1 MYMVVLAWEGNVFNH
16 RYMSEVMRDP
26 ELTPGQQEVK
36 SICDEILSQ
45 KPTGYMMTYWDISTN
60 VDPHRVLD
68 KVKATAAGQLLFLEG
83 EPLSAPQPN
92 EHWPDLQ
99 LYATR
104 AALKW
109 VSLRAWGWEYE
120 KVRTDPD
127 GPSSPPYDILT
138 FPGETD
144 WSRQLDISLGYAND
158 VQTAHVTVT
167 SHTSSLRAGQTPS
180 LSRDVHAMAYAETGY
195 EGHNQKFLEQVTDED
210 VLAFTGI
217 CRYILQNRK
226 QQD

>member
-1 MYMVVLAWEGNVFNH
+1 
-16 RYMSEVMRDP
+16 MSEILRDP
-26 ELTPGQQEVK
+26 DLTPGQHEIK
-36 SICDEILSQ
+36 NITDEILRQ
-45 KPTGYMMTYWDISTN
+45 KPAGYTMTYWDIATT
-60 VDPHRVLD
+60 VGPQEVLD
-68 KVKATAAGQLLFLEG
+68 KLSATAAGQLVLAEG
-83 EPLSAPQPN
+83 ESLSAPHPN

-120 KVRTDPD
+120 KVRIDPE

-158 VQTAHVTVT
+158 EQSAHVTVS

-180 LSRDVHAMAYAETGY
+180 LSRDVHTMAYAETGY
-195 EGHNQKFLEQVTDED
+195 EGHNQKFLEQVTEED

-217 CRYILQNRK
+217 CRYLLNNQLR
-226 QQD
+226 DD